1 MKKITRK
8 DYKKAH
14 KKCQG
19 LSKEVKEKKGQY
31 GCERPKNLPEDGKQ
45 KLVESRKRYYKM
57 RKNVLL

>member
-19 LSKEVKEKKGQY
+19 LSKEVKEKKRQY
-31 GCERPKNLPEDGKQ
+31 GCERPKIYQKMENKSWLNLE
-45 KLVESRKRYYKM
+45 
-57 RKNVLL
+57 KNIIK